1 MKPGPKTL
9 TPEKRTLLLRAC
21 ETGTPPTLACRIA
34 GIPPTTFK
42 KWMAKGRAG
51 DPAYEDIFNDVEQA
65 TAGVVYLLTSRV
77 LEAINEADPN
87 IAGRLALD
95 ALKCYYPQ
103 YFSTGRHQ
111 IETTAA
117 EEPLD
122 LAAEIVGHSLQ
133 SQGQITDRR
142 VKGLMTGESEVF
154 EADETD

>member
-1 MKPGPKTL
+1 
-9 TPEKRTLLLRAC
+9 
-21 ETGTPPTLACRIA
+21 
-34 GIPPTTFK
+34 
-42 KWMAKGRAG
+42 MAKGRAG

-111 IETTAA
+111 IETAVS

-133 SQGQITDRR
+133 SQVTDRR
-142 VKGLMTGESEVF
+142 VKGLMTGEVDVL